1 MADVTLPEGW
11 MALPG
16 GQVYNP
22 STNQILSQSQAA
34 YAFAVPNP
42 ERFLTPQTPAAPPTP
57 VSGMDENGNIGPAP
71 IGGQDTGGML
81 YAAQGLA
88 SGYNPYSGLPEPS
101 TVFNGQTYTL
111 SQLLEAIKNP
121 AQAMPYS
128 APLQQAP
135 SMPEQINW
143 IMSQPQMPTQAPATP
158 NPTVAAPAQPVPGL
172 QDIRNQVGGT
182 TPSFQTAPS
191 SNSGTTMLGWMN
203 GTSMETTPPNPQYAP
218 VQDTSA
224 WRAAP
229 SALTPL
235 QQGGRGMLYS

>member
-16 GQVYNP
+16 GGVYNP
-22 STNQILSQSQAA
+22 QTNKILTQSQAA
-34 YAFAVPNP
+34 YTFGVPNP

-57 VSGMDENGNIGPAP
+57 TYGMDENGNIGPAP
-71 IGGQDTGGML
+71 IGGQDTGGMM
-81 YAAQGLA
+81 YAAQSLA
-88 SGYNPYSGLPEPS
+88 AGYNPNSGLPEPS
-101 TVFNGQTYTL
+101 TVFNGRQYTL
-111 SQLLEAIKNP
+111 SQLLDAVKNP

-128 APLQQAP
+128 APAQ
-135 SMPEQINW
+135 PELGSPEWINW
-143 IMSQPQMPTQAPATP
+143 VMGALQPTQAPQAP
-158 NPTVAAPAQPVPGL
+158 NPTIAAPASPVPGL

-182 TPSFQTAPS
+182 TPSFPTAS
-191 SNSGTTMLGWMN
+191 TSNSGTSMLGWMN
-203 GTSMETTPPNPQYAP
+203 GTSMETTQPNPQYAP

>member
-1 MADVTLPEGW
+1 MADVTLPPGW
-11 MALPG
+11 IALPG

-22 STNQILSQSQAA
+22 QTNQILSQSQAA

-42 ERFLTPQTPAAPPTP
+42 ERFLTPQTPAAPPTATY
-57 VSGMDENGNIGPAP
+57 SMDNEGNIGAAYDPAYQASLAEAQR
-71 IGGQDTGGML
+71 GYGML
-81 YAAQGLA
+81 NEQFATQLTAQNPYGMPRVTVQGQAPQTTYAAPAAPPPMGT
-88 SGYNPYSGLPEPS
+88 PEW
-101 TVFNGQTYTL
+101 
-111 SQLLEAIKNP
+111 
-121 AQAMPYS
+121 
-128 APLQQAP
+128 
-135 SMPEQINW
+135 INW
-143 IMSQPQMPTQAPATP
+143 IMAQAQSPTQVP
-158 NPTVAAPAQPVPGL
+158 NPTIAAPAQPVPGL

-203 GTSMETTPPNPQYAP
+203 GTSMETTQPNPQYAP

>member
-22 STNQILSQSQAA
+22 QTNQILSQSQAA

-101 TVFNGQTYTL
+101 TVFNGQAYTL

-158 NPTVAAPAQPVPGL
+158 NPTIAAPVQPVPGL

-203 GTSMETTPPNPQYAP
+203 GTSMETTQPNPQYAP

>member
-1 MADVTLPEGW
+1 MADVTLPPGW
-11 MALPG
+11 IALPG

-22 STNQILSQSQAA
+22 STNQILTQSQAA
-34 YAFAVPNP
+34 NAFNVPNAAAYT
-42 ERFLTPQTPAAPPTP
+42 TPQTSAAPPTATY
-57 VSGMDENGNIGPAP
+57 SMDNNGNIGAAYDPAYQASLTEAQR
-71 IGGQDTGGML
+71 GYGML
-81 YAAQGLA
+81 NDQLAAQLTA
-88 SGYNPYSGLPEPS
+88 QNPYGMAPV
-101 TVFNGQTYTL
+101 TVQG
-111 SQLLEAIKNP
+111 
-121 AQAMPYS
+121 
-128 APLQQAP
+128 QAP
-135 SMPEQINW
+135 QI
-143 IMSQPQMPTQAPATP
+143 TY
-158 NPTVAAPAQPVPGL
+158 AAPAAQPELGSPEWINWVMGALQPVQQPQAPNPNIAAPTPGL

-203 GTSMETTPPNPQYAP
+203 GTSMETTQPNPQYAP